1 MLRTVVISLREGAVL
16 LASAAVL
23 VAGCSGPG
31 RSAQPAHP
39 ATEVKIALSD
49 AGCEPQPANV
59 PAGPVTFTITNSGSR
74 FVTEVELLRE
84 DKILGEKEGL
94 TPGQSG
100 SLSLRLNDGGAYRI
114 HCAGG
119 AASSWPFTVT
129 GGSGQPDTAPGNASL
144 VAATRG
150 YHDYVV
156 AEVDQLAATTK
167 QFTDAVRASDMD
179 KAKQTFPLAR
189 LHYESVE
196 PVAESFGDLDAN
208 IDARI
213 DDVDN
218 PADWTGFHR
227 IEKAMWQDKTL
238 DGMRPM
244 ADKLDAD
251 IITLKSKVAGETY
264 QTAQLA
270 NGAVELLNEV
280 STKKVTGEEDRYSHT
295 DLWDFAANV
304 DGARK
309 CFELL
314 KPALAA
320 KDPDLARRLE
330 ERFTN
335 VADKLS
341 KHRQG
346 DGFVDYSTVAEDQR
360 RELADAV
367 NALAEPL
374 SRLAGLVV

>member
-1 MLRTVVISLREGAVL
+1 MLSTVRIRLREAAIL

-23 VAGCSGPG
+23 VAACGG
-31 RSAQPAHP
+31 
-39 ATEVKIALSD
+39 
-49 AGCEPQPANV
+49 
-59 PAGPVTFTITNSGSR
+59 PAGTQPT
-74 FVTEVELLRE
+74 
-84 DKILGEKEGL
+84 
-94 TPGQSG
+94 
-100 SLSLRLNDGGAYRI
+100 A
-114 HCAGG
+114 
-119 AASSWPFTVT
+119 TVT
-129 GGSGQPDTAPGNASL
+129 SGSGQPSTGLGNASL
-144 VAATRG
+144 AAATQG

-156 AEVDQLAATTK
+156 TEVDQLATATK
-167 QFTDAVRASDMD
+167 QFTDAVRAGDMD
-179 KAKQTFPLAR
+179 KARLTFPLAR
-189 LHYESVE
+189 LHYERIE
-196 PVAESFGDLDAN
+196 PVAESFGDLDPG
-208 IDARI
+208 IDARL
-213 DDVDN
+213 DDAAN
-218 PADWTGFHR
+218 PAGWTGFHR

-238 DGMRPM
+238 DGMNPI

-251 IITLKSKVAGETY
+251 MVTLKTKVAGETY

-314 KPALAA
+314 QPAWAA
-320 KDPDLARRLE
+320 RDPDLAHRIE
-330 ERFTN
+330 ARFTD

-346 DGFVDYSTVAEDQR
+346 DGYVDYSTVAEDRR

-374 SRLAGLVV
+374 SRVAGLVV